1 MHRSILLA
9 LLLSPIGAA
18 FADGLYSDLLQAAG
32 TGDVAQVQALLAQ
45 GSDPNLPSGVV
56 GRSALAYAVF
66 FKQVETITV
75 LLEAGADVNVR
86 SDFGHTPLHEALSAP
101 GERGKLAIVK
111 LLLAHGADVNA
122 EDKLGMTPLKLTEL
136 DELDAI
142 AEVLRQR
149 GAR

>member
-75 LLEAGADVNVR
+75 LLEEVIGSSRAGA
-86 SDFGHTPLHEALSAP
+86 STGSSAP
-101 GERGKLAIVK
+101 NRFFA
-111 LLLAHGADVNA
+111 
-122 EDKLGMTPLKLTEL
+122 
-136 DELDAI
+136 
-142 AEVLRQR
+142 
-149 GAR
+149 